1 MKRISVKKL
10 VLLVATQLIYSTVLA
25 QGLPTIKT
33 PDELSAGAFAEGTIT
48 RLSSAEVAEFLPWA
62 QNARNQLNR
71 ALTQVAQLPL
81 RERLPVLER
90 VARAV
95 VAQSGPRQYQLLMR
109 FALNRGLLLVD
120 ELERSTDMSAIGA
133 IENALDLVQRSITV
147 ALRFYE
153 SDLAFQ
159 QRAVSDTHAVTI
171 PHAQF
176 GRAFMQELYPAVVNV
191 LDAGAQYR
199 LLYKLVEMVN
209 WDLSRDAEANVF
221 AEIIV
226 EAYELTQDLPAVPSG
241 DDKTNLRYVRR
252 LNSLRIV
259 SLEGFNAQ
267 ISSTGRGLP
276 LTPTELPSRLTER
289 FSAAQLNSTFRCSG
303 RRLNQSYSASGSGIV
318 EAYSKILARC
328 RDDSQEVV
336 NSCIQGIICG
346 SSRRPN
352 GVVGCQTVA
361 PGGSLVFTG
370 PLQLARESLTAQCQ
384 RVVTETVP
392 ACLDSITCAP
402 SEIQSSSATN
412 PERIACLTGLY
423 SNGGVSSTQST
434 TFCEQDSS
442 PEFVTCVSSLYRS
455 AGLSGSGAASFC
467 LQRKDSSFW
476 GCAMQLYSQG
486 GNSGQNAAQT
496 CLKNSSQ
503 QLSRC
508 VIHLYNNAGVTGS
521 KASELCLQNNT
532 SEFYLCAE
540 NLYKNGGMTS
550 DRAVATCLGR

>member
-1 MKRISVKKL
+1 MRKLIL
-10 VLLVATQLIYSTVLA
+10 VLAKLLICSTALA

-120 ELERSTDMSAIGA
+120 ELERSTDMSALGA
-133 IENALDLVQRSITV
+133 TENALDLVQRSITV

-159 QRAVSDTHAVTI
+159 QRAVSDTNAVTI

-176 GRAFMQELYPAVVNV
+176 GRAFMQGLYPAVVNV

-259 SLEGFNAQ
+259 SLEGFNAL
-267 ISSTGRGLP
+267 ISSTGQGLP
-276 LTPTELPSRLTER
+276 LTPSDLPRALTER
-289 FSAAQLNSTFRCSG
+289 FSSAQLSSTFRCTA
-303 RRLNQSYSASGSGIV
+303 RRSDQTYSASGNGIV
-318 EAYSKILARC
+318 EAYAKVLSQC
-328 RDDSQEVV
+328 RDDSQEIS
-336 NSCIQGIICG
+336 NRCIRGMVCG
-346 SSRRPN
+346 TSRRTE
-352 GVVGCQTVA
+352 GTVSCQSAVL
-361 PGGSLVFTG
+361 GRSLLTIG
-370 PLQLARESLTAQCQ
+370 TRNQAQESVTNQC
-384 RVVTETVP
+384 RDAVTETAP
-392 ACLDSITCAP
+392 ACVDSITCNT
-402 SEIQSSSATN
+402 STLETSSATN

-476 GCAMQLYSQG
+476 GCAVQLYSQG

-496 CLKNSSQ
+496 CLSNSSQ